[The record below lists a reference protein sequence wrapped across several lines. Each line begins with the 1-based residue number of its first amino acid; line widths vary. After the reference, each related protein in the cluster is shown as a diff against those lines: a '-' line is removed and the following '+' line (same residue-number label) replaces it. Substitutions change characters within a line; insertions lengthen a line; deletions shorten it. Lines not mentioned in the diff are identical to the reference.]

1 MANTIAAAFL
11 CPLEAFI
18 PKCETKTNGYMSG
31 HGLIR
36 ESQQTG
42 HNNLAEGD
50 AGNLRF
56 DDSNSSGSSQT
67 HVVNSM
73 ENGCYGS
80 HLALR

>member
-1 MANTIAAAFL
+1 
-11 CPLEAFI
+11 
-18 PKCETKTNGYMSG
+18 MSG